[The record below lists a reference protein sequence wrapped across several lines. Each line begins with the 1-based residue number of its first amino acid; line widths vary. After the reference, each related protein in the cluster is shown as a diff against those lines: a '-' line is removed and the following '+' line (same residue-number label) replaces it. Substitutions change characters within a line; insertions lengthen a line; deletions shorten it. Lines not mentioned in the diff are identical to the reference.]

1 MDPPVLFGLAFVIA
15 GTLVLIAEL
24 HSLTV
29 YLLALAIGLF
39 AASAL
44 SFAGVGLDAAL
55 VVLAVIVVLGMPLA
69 HFARKRL
76 KNRESER
83 VSQDDVG
90 HEVVVVSVEET
101 SVRVAYRG
109 STWSARFDTPATLAS
124 ARTGDRYRIVR
135 RDGNTLVLGAP
146 VPPPA
151 RVLPAGDAP

>member
-1 MDPPVLFGLAFVIA
+1 MDPPVLFGLILVVLGAV
-15 GTLVLIAEL
+15 VLIAEL

-39 AASAL
+39 AAGGL
-44 SFAGVGLDAAL
+44 SFAGVGLDHAL
-55 VVLAVIVVLGMPLA
+55 IVLAVIVVLGMPLA

-90 HEVVVVSVEET
+90 HEVVVVSVAET
-101 SVRVAYRG
+101 AVRVAYRG
-109 STWSARFDTPATLAS
+109 STWNARFETPALLAN
-124 ARTGDRYRIVR
+124 ARAGDRYRILR
-135 RDGNTLVLGAP
+135 RDGNTLVLGAT

-151 RVLPAGDAP
+151 RTLPAGDAP